1 MEKISKGDN
10 RIDLIRKVVQKINKE
25 NVSTSRFG
33 LAQKRV
39 TQNNLEFDLM
49 LKEVV
54 DFIDATEYVK
64 VQNGEKSGVKEL
76 KF

>member
-1 MEKISKGDN
+1 MAKINKGDN